1 MTVPKKPATPLR
13 HREHSRGQGVVE
25 FALVLP
31 IMLLLLLAIA
41 DFARIYTTQLT
52 IESAARE
59 AADFGAGSS
68 FWGGGSS
75 NWIGVPEGTSSWT
88 AVPQDLDPNY
98 SKTIAAMTARA
109 CAASGGLP
117 DYAGTGGACTNPAVR
132 ISLTEKNGAPATGCD
147 NPDRSPDPC
156 RVRVDLTYDFR
167 IIAPLGL
174 DFPGG
179 RLGLPSNLTF
189 TRTSVFAIS
198 DFELDK
204 QP

>member
-1 MTVPKKPATPLR
+1 MPKKPATPLR

-25 FALVLP
+25 FALVAP
-31 IMLLLLLAIA
+31 IMLFLVLAIA

-59 AADFGAGSS
+59 AADYGAGAS

-75 NWIGVPEGTSSWT
+75 NWIG
-88 AVPQDLDPNY
+88 DPGNEDSNY
-98 SKTIAAMTARA
+98 SKTIAAMKQRA
-109 CAASGGLP
+109 CFASSGLP
-117 DYAGTGGACTNPAVR
+117 DYAETDGTCTNPAVL
-132 ISLTEKNGAPATGCD
+132 ISLTEKNGAPATDCD
-147 NPDRSPDPC
+147 NPSRSTGPC

-174 DFPGG
+174 DLFGI
-179 RLGLPSNLTF
+179 RLGLPANLTF

-204 QP
+204 QQP